1 MKNLELYLDDQL
13 INSMY
18 NDMDI
23 NSIYNNMDISS
34 IEPHNI
40 EPHNIEPPCPSEIKE
55 DTNEFKNNI
64 EKLDKKINKIK
75 RNRNVARGRG
85 RYKQL
90 KTMTKDEIRK
100 EQNQSLESNR
110 LAAKKRPS
118 GPCSHPIRAHGQAT
132 TVGAPPRWAR
142 RAQQQG
148 RNLPL
153 SAKSPPPVGV
163 PQVTRVVQ
171 VSKTPPRQG

>member
-40 EPHNIEPPCPSEIKE
+40 EPHNIEPHNIEPHNIEPHNIEPPCPSEIKE
-55 DTNEFKNNI
+55 DTNEFKNTI
-64 EKLDKKINKIK
+64 EQLDKKINKIK
-75 RNRNVARGRG
+75 KNRNVARGRG

-110 LAAKKRPS
+110 LAAKKCRLKKKFF
-118 GPCSHPIRAHGQAT
+118 INQLEFKIDE
-132 TVGAPPRWAR
+132 
-142 RAQQQG
+142 QID
-148 RNLPL
+148 LI
-153 SAKSPPPVGV
+153 KSLQKEIKKIKGN
-163 PQVTRVVQ
+163 
-171 VSKTPPRQG
+171 